1 MSLYRLDA
9 SFRVE
14 GSFSRQFGDVVEN
27 EWRATNPDETIVRR
41 DIGVDPIPA
50 TYWAAAVTAG
60 FTPADQISDE
70 QKAASALAA
79 ELADEVL
86 GADALLFDVP
96 LYNYGVSAYF
106 KTWVDL
112 IVTDP
117 RMSAGVQQPLN
128 GKPAVLV
135 TVRGGGYGAGTP
147 RAGWDHATPYMVRIL
162 QDLWGLDLRVV
173 ERELTLV
180 GVNPAMDSLKDVAD
194 QMHAEALELAKSH
207 GQSLK

>member
-14 GSFSRQFGDVVEN
+14 GSFSRQFADIVEN

-41 DIGVDPIPA
+41 DIGTDPIPA
-50 TYWAAAVTAG
+50 TSWAAAVTAG
-60 FTPADQISDE
+60 FTPADQVSDE
-70 QKAASALAA
+70 QKAATALAA
-79 ELADEVL
+79 ELADEVV
-86 GADALLFDVP
+86 GADALLFAVP

-117 RMSAGVQQPLN
+117 RMSAGVPQPLS

-194 QMHAEALELAKSH
+194 AMHAEALELAKSH